1 MTLLSSIM
9 IKRRGLR
16 RGFWQPPP
24 AFTLHFKYVSHQA
37 QLYIR
42 SADRFTA
49 QTWFFMA
56 PNRRAVL
63 FLREKRSLS
72 VQEVSGSGGVW
83 MEFRE
88 NYSPTYLSFFSE
100 RDKTINRVV

>member
-1 MTLLSSIM
+1 M
-9 IKRRGLR
+9 
-16 RGFWQPPP
+16 
-24 AFTLHFKYVSHQA
+24 
-37 QLYIR
+37 
-42 SADRFTA
+42 
-49 QTWFFMA
+49 WFFMA

-72 VQEVSGSGGVW
+72 VQEVSGTGGVW